1 MTSEDATAIILA
13 RDDSGLNQDE
23 NTEKSVNSEYILNV
37 ETTFFADRLF
47 MGSKRKKSQGE
58 FQKFDLCN

>member
-37 ETTFFADRLF
+37 ETIFFADRLF

-58 FQKFDLCN
+58 F